1 MSRRALLLLATLA
14 VLAGIAVV
22 AASVLPERLR
32 LRPWIEAFAER
43 ELHAEV
49 EIRGPLRFRLT
60 IPPALLARDL
70 HFVRHTQRAG
80 RLRGRIDEFAVWVD
94 WWRLLWRREFHIAR
108 VVLAGAD
115 LESDLDPLELA
126 TVFSRGETSAERAAR
141 GSRVR
146 PVSLADIPDVELKGV
161 SFDQVH
167 SDGRRERFLV
177 DRATLVGLEP
187 VYFDLDSRLWG
198 QRVHVQG
205 ALDLPEETALRVRDL
220 EIEIGSS
227 DLAGELRIELAGP
240 RPRATGSLS
249 SRRLALSDF
258 WVEREAAELAPDD
271 ATPLGEHPVLDAPL
285 PFDSLEALDADL
297 ELSVKRLELPGFAAE
312 DVQLRLE
319 LADGRLQATIDRS
332 RVWDASLRGELRA
345 DASAAPPELALDA
358 VAEGL
363 RLPALLGPNAPDG
376 ELDISVDLAGSGH
389 TLRELL
395 AASDGGVHLRLG
407 RVEGLDERI
416 GLLGRGPL
424 GVVLSVAGLKGGGA
438 LTCGAMNAVVEDGVA
453 AIDGLVDTPKM
464 TGRTHGKA
472 DLARLELDAVFKP
485 KPKQPGVG
493 AFKVPLR
500 VSGPLNQ
507 LEVSTDKFSLLKE
520 TGKIVAFGALNP
532 ALIVVPFIDLGTTGN
547 PCEAA
552 LASLEGE
559 LPEEQNRSLMGTTR
573 GAFRKVRE
581 AMP

>member
-1 MSRRALLLLATLA
+1 VSRHALLLLATLA
-14 VLAGIAVV
+14 VLTGIAVV
-22 AASVLPERLR
+22 AAAVLPERLR
-32 LRPWIEAFAER
+32 PWIDTFAEG
-43 ELHAEV
+43 ELYAEV
-49 EIRGPLRFRLT
+49 EIRGPLRIRLAF
-60 IPPALLARDL
+60 PPALVARDV
-70 HFVRHTQRAG
+70 HFVRRAQQAG

-94 WWRLLWRREFHIAR
+94 WSRLLWRREARIAR
-108 VVLAGAD
+108 IVLTGAD
-115 LESDLDPLELA
+115 LESDLGPLALA
-126 TVFSRGETSAERAAR
+126 AVFSRTETSAERAAR
-141 GSRVR
+141 GPRVR
-146 PVSLADIPDVELKGV
+146 PVTLADIPDVELKRV

-167 SDGRRERFLV
+167 PDGSRERFLV

-258 WVEREAAELAPDD
+258 WVEPEAADPAPDD
-271 ATPLGEHPVLDAPL
+271 ATPLGERPVLDAPL
-285 PFDSLEALDADL
+285 PFASLEALDAEF
-297 ELSVKRLELPGFAAE
+297 ELTVGRLELRESTVE
-312 DVQLRLE
+312 DLQLRVTLS
-319 LADGRLQATIDRS
+319 DGRLHATIGRA
-332 RVWDASLRGELRA
+332 RLWGGAVRGELLA
-345 DASAAPPELALDA
+345 YATAAPPGLAVDA

-363 RLPALLGPNAPDG
+363 RLPAVLGPEAPDG
-376 ELDISVDLAGSGH
+376 EVDVSVDLAGSGA
-389 TLRELL
+389 TLREIL
-395 AASDGGVHLRLG
+395 AVSNGEIHLRLG
-407 RVEGLDERI
+407 PVEGLDERI

-424 GVVLSVAGLKGGGA
+424 GVVLSLAGLKGGGA
-438 LTCGAMNAVVEDGVA
+438 LTCSAMNAVVEDGVA
-453 AIDGLVDTPKM
+453 AIDGLVDTPKV
-464 TGRTHGKA
+464 TARTHGTA

-493 AFKVPLR
+493 AFKVPVR

-507 LEVSTDKFSLLKE
+507 LEVSTDKFSVLKE
-520 TGKIVAFGALNP
+520 TGKIVALGALMP
-532 ALIVVPFIDLGTTGN
+532 PLIVVPLVDLGTRGN

-559 LPEEQNRSLMGTTR
+559 LPEEQNRSLR
-573 GAFRKVRE
+573 GAFRRVRE